1 MSCRFSTVIHPL
13 MRGADIY
20 LATILSDIG
29 DSSPH
34 TRGQTLFSLIS
45 NTLRMIHPLLRGADL
60 PLPFTTLTGRD
71 SSPLARGRLLR
82 SCYMPSYTR
91 FIPSCEGQT
100 LNVYAAFRRLK
111 HLVVQFAQMS
121 FSTRH
126 TSFPLLIICLK
137 NIFFVFFTNIF

>member
-1 MSCRFSTVIHPL
+1 MENELPVQHS
-13 MRGADIY
+13 
-20 LATILSDIG
+20 

-34 TRGQTLFSLIS
+34 ARGRYIS
-45 NTLRMIHPLLRGADL
+45 GNHIIRYRRFIPSYEGADL
-60 PLPFTTLTGRD
+60 IFSYLQHSQND

>member
-45 NTLRMIHPLLRGADL
+45 NTLRMIHPLLRWAEQAADAL
-60 PLPFTTLTGRD
+60 HFFTGD
-71 SSPLARGRLLR
+71 SSPLARGRLLACPVPI
-82 SCYMPSYTR
+82 SVIR